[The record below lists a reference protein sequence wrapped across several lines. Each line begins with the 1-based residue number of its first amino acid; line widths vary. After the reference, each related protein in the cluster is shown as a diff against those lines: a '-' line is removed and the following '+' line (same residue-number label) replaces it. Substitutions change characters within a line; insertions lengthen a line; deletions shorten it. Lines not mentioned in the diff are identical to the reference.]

1 MGNLKVQRITVEH
14 MVNPIGIDIVS
25 PRFGWI
31 LENLADKDV
40 KQVAY
45 QLNLYA
51 DSEMVFDSGR
61 IESDSSI
68 EVELDNVLLEPK
80 TEYKVV
86 LHVWDNKGNEAEK
99 ETYFET
105 GYLGTKFEADWYEP
119 EQIPT
124 EKTWDENNFSPFSLD
139 IEVDPNRDFSEF
151 RPCQYVRIP
160 VEIKKNIR
168 KARTYISVHGIY
180 RIYVNGKRVDDREF
194 APGITSYQ
202 GLLQYQ
208 TYDITQFLNDG
219 KNIVGVILADGWWIG
234 RVGLTGDSC
243 QFGQTLG
250 LIVETEVTYQD
261 GTKEIFTA
269 LNGKSSNG
277 PLIFSDIFVG
287 EKYDAT
293 KELDGW
299 SEPLFD
305 DSRWLPLKKVEYD
318 KSNLVGQY
326 GEVVRPISIFAPEKI
341 IITPAGETVIDA
353 GQVLAGQIEITLDT
367 KAGHVIKLEH
377 SEVLSKEG
385 NYYNNILGI
394 NKEQTDYYITKDG
407 AQVYR
412 PYFSYHGFRYVKVT
426 GWPGEL
432 TVDNVKIYALST
444 DMENTGKFSTSNEK
458 LNQLQHNIVWSAYS
472 NTLSIPTDC
481 PQRERAGWTGD
492 IMAFAPTLCFNRG
505 ADSFLT
511 RWLRSMRIDQR
522 PDGAVPDIIPYL
534 KAYELTNSNPD
545 FGSHTSCG
553 WGDAILIVPYAV
565 YKAYGDKRILE
576 ENYDAMTKWMDYIK
590 DRAENHHPEAYESWD
605 EAHKARS
612 KYLWNTDFHFGDWLV
627 PSMVL
632 GNPDGA
638 AMINTALATKDYVAP
653 AYYAF
658 SAKNMS
664 EISSVLGLNAESKY
678 YSDLYEKIRQ
688 AYIEEYVDENGLL
701 PQELQGLYVIALKM
715 DLVPDALRPKMVNH
729 LREMIEAND
738 NKLDTGF
745 LSVLFLMDV
754 LCDNG
759 LKDLAFKILYQNK
772 CPSWLYE
779 IEHGATTMWES
790 WGAVLEDGSTSTY
803 SYNHYAFGCVG
814 EWLYKTIGGLKC
826 DSPGYK
832 HFTVD
837 PDYSFNLDFA
847 ETEHNTPY
855 GKIAVSWKLKDTHAL
870 LHVEIPVNTKAS
882 INLKSDE
889 YKEVGS
895 GVYDF
900 EVAL

>member
-31 LENLADKDV
+31 LENLADKEV

-45 QLNLYA
+45 QLNLYV

-68 EVELDNVLLEPK
+68 EVELGNVSLEPK

-105 GYLGTKFEADWYEP
+105 GYLGTKFEVDWYEP

-124 EKTWDENNFSPFSLD
+124 ERTWDENDFSPISLD

-261 GTKEIFTA
+261 GTKESFSA

-305 DSRWLPLKKVEYD
+305 DSRWFPLKKVEYD

-326 GEVVRPISIFAPEKI
+326 GEVVRPISIFTPEKI

-444 DMENTGKFSTSNEK
+444 DMENTGQFSTSNEK

-664 EISSVLGLNAESKY
+664 EISSVLGLKAESKY

>member
-31 LENLADKDV
+31 LENLADNDV

-45 QLNLYA
+45 HLKLYV

-68 EVELDNVLLEPK
+68 EVELGNVSLEPK

-124 EKTWDENNFSPFSLD
+124 EKTWDENDFSPFSLD

-208 TYDITQFLNDG
+208 TYDITQFLNNG

-261 GTKEIFTA
+261 GTKESFTA
-269 LNGKSSNG
+269 LNGKSSSG

-305 DSRWLPLKKVEYD
+305 DSSWFPLKKVEYD

-326 GEVVRPISIFAPEKI
+326 GEVVRPISIFTPEKI

-444 DMENTGKFSTSNEK
+444 DMENTGQFNTSNEK

-664 EISSVLGLNAESKY
+664 EISSVLGLKAESKY

-754 LCDNG
+754 LCENG

-832 HFTVD
+832 HFTID

>member
-31 LENLADKDV
+31 LENLSDKDV
-40 KQVAY
+40 VQLAY
-45 QLNLYA
+45 QLKLYV
-51 DSEMVFDSGR
+51 DSKTVFDSGR

-68 EVELDNVLLEPK
+68 EVELDNVSLEPK

-105 GYLGTKFEADWYEP
+105 GYLGTKIEADWYEP

-124 EKTWDENNFSPFSLD
+124 EKTWDENDFSPFSLD
-139 IEVDPNRDFSEF
+139 VEVDPNRDFFEF

-261 GTKEIFTA
+261 GTKESFTA

-305 DSRWLPLKKVEYD
+305 DSRWFPLKKVEYD

-326 GEVVRPISIFAPEKI
+326 GEVVRPISIFTPEKI

-407 AQVYR
+407 TQVYR

-444 DMENTGKFSTSNEK
+444 DMENTGHFSTSNEK

-664 EISSVLGLNAESKY
+664 EISSVLGLKAESRY

-855 GKIAVSWKLKDTHAL
+855 GKIAVSWELKDTHAL

>member
-1 MGNLKVQRITVEH
+1 MSKLTVKRITVEH
-14 MVNPIGIDIVS
+14 MQNPIGLDIS
-25 PRFGWI
+25 NPRFGWI
-31 LENLADKDV
+31 LENNAQQNV
-40 KQVAY
+40 TQQAY
-45 QLNLYA
+45 QLKLYVQGRQVA
-51 DSEMVFDSGR
+51 DTGKIF
-61 IESDSSI
+61 SDESI
-68 EVELDNVLLEPK
+68 EVHISNLSLTPK
-80 TEYKVV
+80 TRYIVNLE
-86 LHVWDNKGNEAEK
+86 VWDNMGNAAASESF
-99 ETYFET
+99 FET
-105 GYLGTKFEADWYEP
+105 GFLDTVFSADWYEP
-119 EQIPT
+119 KQTPT
-124 EKTWDENNFSPFSLD
+124 EKTWDENSYGGFDLEITS
-139 IEVDPNRDFSEF
+139 DPNRDFSEF

-160 VEIKKNIR
+160 IKAPKDIES
-168 KARTYISVHGIY
+168 ARVYISVHGVY
-180 RIYVNGKRVDDREF
+180 RIYVNGKRYDDREF
-194 APGITSYQ
+194 APDITSYQ

-208 TYDITQFLNDG
+208 TYDISSMLSKGENVIG
-219 KNIVGVILADGWWIG
+219 IILADGWWIG

-250 LIVETEVTYQD
+250 VIVEADIVYTD
-261 GTKEIFTA
+261 GSTQAYTGA
-269 LNGKSSNG
+269 DGVSSTG

-293 KELDGW
+293 KEIENWCTNSYDDSAW
-299 SEPLFD
+299 EPLVKAD
-305 DSRWLPLKKVEYD
+305 YPKD
-318 KSNLVGQY
+318 NLTGQY
-326 GEVVRPISIFAPEKI
+326 GEAVRPIKIFKPAA
-341 IITPAGETVIDA
+341 IITSPAKETIIDA
-353 GQVLAGQIEITLDT
+353 GQVLAGQVEITLDT
-367 KAGHVIKLEH
+367 TAGHVIKLEH

-394 NKEQTDYYITKDG
+394 NKEQTEIYITKDG
-407 AQVYR
+407 RQTYR

-432 TVDNVKIYALST
+432 TVDNVKIYALSS
-444 DMENTGKFSTSNEK
+444 DMEEIGTFSTSNDK
-458 LNQLQHNIVWSAYS
+458 LNQLQHNILWSGLS

-492 IMAFAPTLCFNRG
+492 IMAFSPTLCFLRNSD
-505 ADSFLT
+505 AFLT
-511 RWLRSMRIDQR
+511 RWMRSLRVDQR

-565 YKAYGDKRILE
+565 YRAYGDKEILS
-576 ENYDAMTKWMDYIK
+576 ENYDAMTKWMNYIK
-590 DRAENHHPEAYESWD
+590 DRTENHHPDAYSTWD
-605 EAHKARS
+605 DAHKERS

-638 AMINTALATKDYVAP
+638 AMLNTALATKDYVAP

-664 EISSVLGLNAESKY
+664 EIAAVLGKEDDSSY
-678 YSDLYEKIRQ
+678 YADLYKKIRK
-688 AYIEEYVDENGLL
+688 AFIEEYVNSEGLL

-715 DLVPDALRPKMVNH
+715 DLVSDELRPKMINH
-729 LREMIEAND
+729 LREMIVAND
-738 NKLDTGF
+738 NRLDTGF

-759 LKDLAFKILYQNK
+759 MEDLAYKILYQNK

-779 IEHGATTMWES
+779 VEHGATTMWES

-826 DSPGYK
+826 DTAGYK

-837 PDYSFNLDFA
+837 PKYTYDLSHA
-847 ETEHNTPY
+847 TVEENTPY
-855 GKIAVSWKLKDTHAL
+855 GKIKVHWVLDGNNVTLK
-870 LHVEIPVNTKAS
+870 VEVPVNTTADIYLGKE
-882 INLKSDE
+882 IKS
-889 YKEVGS
+889 VGS
-895 GVYDF
+895 GAYNF
-900 EVAL
+900 NFTL

>member
-14 MVNPIGIDIVS
+14 MVNPIGIDILS

-40 KQVAY
+40 KQIAY

-51 DSEMVFDSGR
+51 DSKMVFDSGR

-68 EVELDNVLLEPK
+68 EVELDNVSLEPK

-124 EKTWDENNFSPFSLD
+124 ERTWDENDFSPISLD

-261 GTKEIFTA
+261 GTKESFSA

-305 DSRWLPLKKVEYD
+305 DSRWFPLKKVEYD

-326 GEVVRPISIFAPEKI
+326 GEVVRPISIFTPEKI

-444 DMENTGKFSTSNEK
+444 DMENTGQFSTSNEK

-590 DRAENHHPEAYESWD
+590 DRAENHHPEAYESWN

-664 EISSVLGLNAESKY
+664 EISSVLGLKAESKY

-847 ETEHNTPY
+847 KTEHNTPY

>member
-45 QLNLYA
+45 HLKLYV

-68 EVELDNVLLEPK
+68 EVELGTVLLEPK

-124 EKTWDENNFSPFSLD
+124 EKTWDENDFSPFSLD

-261 GTKEIFTA
+261 GTKESFSA

-305 DSRWLPLKKVEYD
+305 DSRWFPLKKVEYD
-318 KSNLVGQY
+318 KANLVGQY
-326 GEVVRPISIFAPEKI
+326 GEVVRPISIFTPEKI

-444 DMENTGKFSTSNEK
+444 DMENTGQFSTSNEK

-664 EISSVLGLNAESKY
+664 EISSVLGLKAESKY

-900 EVAL
+900 DVTL

>member
-299 SEPLFD
+299 SEPPFD
-305 DSRWLPLKKVEYD
+305 DSGWSPLKKVEYD

-385 NYYNNILGI
+385 NYYNNVLGI

-664 EISSVLGLNAESKY
+664 EISSVLGLKAESKY

>member
-1 MGNLKVQRITVEH
+1 MNNLQVQKITVEH
-14 MVNPIGIDIVS
+14 MVNPIGLDEKK
-25 PRFGWI
+25 PRFSWI
-31 LENLADKDV
+31 LTNTSQHDV
-40 KQVAY
+40 TQKAY
-45 QLNLYA
+45 QLQIFCEDELVC
-51 DSEMVFDSGR
+51 DTGRVESEK
-61 IESDSSI
+61 SI
-68 EVELDNVLLEPK
+68 EVEIEKLLLQPK
-80 TEYKVV
+80 TAYRLALK
-86 LHVWDNKGNEAEK
+86 VWDNKGNEATK
-99 ETYFET
+99 ATTFET
-105 GYLGTKFEADWYEP
+105 GYLGTKIEADWYEP

-124 EKTWDENNFSPFSLD
+124 EKSWDENDFSAFNLD
-139 IEVDPNRDFSEF
+139 EKPDPNRDFSEF

-160 VEIKKNIR
+160 IELAGKIK

-194 APGITSYQ
+194 APDITSYQ
-202 GLLQYQ
+202 GMLQYQ
-208 TYDITQFLNDG
+208 TYDITSLLNEG
-219 KNIVGVILADGWWIG
+219 KNVVGIILADGWWIG

-250 LIVETEVTYQD
+250 LIVENEITYEDGKKETVT
-261 GTKEIFTA
+261 A
-269 LNGKSSNG
+269 ANAKSSTG
-277 PLIFSDIFVG
+277 PLVFSDIFVG
-287 EKYDAT
+287 EKYDAR
-293 KELDGW
+293 KEEDW
-299 SEPLFD
+299 CMREYD
-305 DSRWLPLKKVEYD
+305 DSSWKPLKKVDYD
-318 KSNLVGQY
+318 KSNLIGQY
-326 GEVVRPISIFAPEKI
+326 GEAVRPISIFKPVEI
-341 IITPAGETVIDA
+341 LTTPLGETVIDA

-367 KAGHVIKLEH
+367 EAGHEIKLEH

-407 AQVYR
+407 KQTYR

-426 GWPGEL
+426 GWPGKL
-432 TVDNVKIYALST
+432 SVDNIKIYALST
-444 DMENTGKFSTSNEK
+444 DMEDVGAFVTSNEK
-458 LNQLQHNIVWSAYS
+458 LNQLQSNILWSAYS

-492 IMAFAPTLCFNRG
+492 IMAFAPTLCFNRA

-511 RWLRSMRIDQR
+511 RWLRNMRIDQR

-534 KAYELTNSNPD
+534 KAYELTNSNPE

-553 WGDAILIVPYAV
+553 WGDAVLIVPYAV

-576 ENYDAMTKWMDYIK
+576 ENYDAMTKWMNYIK
-590 DRAENHHPEAYESWD
+590 DRTENHHPEAYDTWD
-605 EAHKARS
+605 EEHKARS

-664 EISSVLGLNAESKY
+664 EIAQIIGRDEDSKY
-678 YSDLYEKIRQ
+678 YADLYDKIRQ
-688 AYIEEYVDENGLL
+688 AYIDEYVNDEGLL
-701 PQELQGLYVIALKM
+701 PQELQGIYVIALKM
-715 DLVPDALRPKMVNH
+715 NLVPENLKDKMVQH

-738 NKLDTGF
+738 NCLDTGF

-759 LKDLAFKILYQNK
+759 LNDLAYKILYQTK

-779 IEHGATTMWES
+779 VEHGATTMWES

-814 EWLYKTIGGLKC
+814 EWLYKTIGGIQNDL
-826 DSPGYK
+826 PGYK
-832 HFTVD
+832 HFIVK
-837 PDYSFNLDFA
+837 PDYSYSLKKSEVRHD
-847 ETEHNTPY
+847 TPY
-855 GKIAVSWKLKDTHAL
+855 GKIAVSWTLEGKNVQ
-870 LHVEIPVNTKAS
+870 LHVEVPVNTSATVY
-882 INLKSDE
+882 LQQGMT
-889 YKEVGS
+889 KEVGS

-900 EVAL
+900 NMSL

>member
-14 MVNPIGIDIVS
+14 MVNPIGIDIVL

-45 QLNLYA
+45 QLNLYV

-68 EVELDNVLLEPK
+68 EVELDNVSLEPK

-86 LHVWDNKGNEAEK
+86 LHVWDNKGNVAEK

-124 EKTWDENNFSPFSLD
+124 EKTWDENDFSPISLD

-261 GTKEIFTA
+261 GTKESFSA

-305 DSRWLPLKKVEYD
+305 DSRWFPLKKVEYD

-326 GEVVRPISIFAPEKI
+326 GEVVRPISIFTPEKI

-444 DMENTGKFSTSNEK
+444 DMENTGQFSTSNEK

-664 EISSVLGLNAESKY
+664 EISSMLGLKAESKY